1 MIIKKLTKLD
11 AEDYRNIRLE
21 ALYNNPD
28 AFGTMYDE
36 EAIITIDKFR
46 ERIPVDNNNFILGC
60 YQDKELIG
68 IVAFHQ
74 TVRIKLRHKAYI
86 RSMYVQPQHRG
97 KGIGKLLLNE
107 LIERAKAIN
116 EVEILLLDVV
126 TNNFSAKQ
134 LYLSFGF
141 QIYGIEKMAYEL
153 NHQYFD
159 IESMFLQI
167 KSLLSIPHTT

>member
-1 MIIKKLTKLD
+1 MIIKKLTKHD
-11 AEDYRNIRLE
+11 APDYRNIRLE
-21 ALYNNPD
+21 ALSNNPD
-28 AFGTMYDE
+28 SFGTMYQE
-36 EAIITIDKFR
+36 EAIMTMDKFR

-60 YQDKELIG
+60 YQDRKLIG

-74 TVRIKLRHKAYI
+74 ESRIKVKHKAYI
-86 RSMYVQPQHRG
+86 RSMYIKPECRE

-116 EVEILLLDVV
+116 EIEILLLDVV
-126 TNNFSAKQ
+126 TNNLIAKQ

-141 QIYGIEKMAYEL
+141 QIYGIEKMAYKL

-159 IESMFLQI
+159 MEYMSLRI
-167 KSLLSIPHTT
+167 KSLQS

>member
-1 MIIKKLTKLD
+1 MIIKKLTKHD
-11 AEDYRNIRLE
+11 APDYRNIRLE

-28 AFGTMYDE
+28 SFGTMYHE
-36 EAIITIDKFR
+36 EAIMTIDKFR

-60 YQDKELIG
+60 YKDRELIG

-74 TVRIKLRHKAYI
+74 ESRMKVRHKAYI
-86 RSMYVQPQHRG
+86 RSMYVQLECRE

-107 LIERAKAIN
+107 LIERAKAIK
-116 EVEILLLDVV
+116 EIEILLLDVV
-126 TNNFSAKQ
+126 TNNLIAKQ

-141 QIYGIEKMAYEL
+141 QIYGIEKMAYKL

-159 IESMFLQI
+159 MEYMSLQI
-167 KSLLSIPHTT
+167 KSL